1 MGISPQQTYYNW
13 LGRRKTG
20 RCWLTAMKIQNA
32 DNLIKEKYKQG
43 YEYLLPRDYKW
54 LKQLIQ
60 LTIKLPFETKLQWIE
75 SVCLVMIRFVT
86 DSVAQY
92 QSF

>member
-60 LTIKLPFETKLQWIE
+60 LTIKLPFVYLFNTKTTRKPTT
-75 SVCLVMIRFVT
+75 MMMP
-86 DSVAQY
+86 
-92 QSF
+92 